1 MNIIE
6 PKDAI
11 DVMDE
16 MLTAIEEAQGIQ
28 TRFDGT
34 SGSISYRPKNNAKLL
49 EIYKDPAGKDFID
62 EFISHT
68 PNPKSTR
75 EQFGI

>member
-16 MLTAIEEAQGIQ
+16 MLTAIEEAQGI
-28 TRFDGT
+28 RSRRDGT
-34 SGSISYRPKNNAKLL
+34 NRYISYHPKNNAKLL
-49 EIYKDPAGKDFID
+49 EVYKDPAGKDFID

-68 PNPKSTR
+68 PNPKGTR